1 MPAVVPQGPPVVPEV
16 VPIPAKLAATPI
28 RTASVVAKRSPVV
41 AQFVSGVGELALILT
56 NASRRA
62 RGLGRRR
69 AG

>member
-16 VPIPAKLAATPI
+16 VPIPAKIAATPI
-28 RTASVVAKRSPVV
+28 RMTSVVPKRPPVV
-41 AQFVSGVGELALILT
+41 AQFVSGVGELAPILT
-56 NASRRA
+56 NASRLA